1 MKNLKHILSL
11 IFIFTILA
19 LSSCAGKSTNTVS
32 KDSDTDIS
40 ANTDIADKPTDKQD
54 SQSDSYSIET
64 ASKFENAVKNKLEN
78 NGRPTIIDF
87 SAVWCGPCKM
97 MKPIFEKL
105 AAEYTDRFNFVSID
119 VDENPDLAEK
129 YQVQSIPAFVFL
141 DEEGKETNRITG
153 AIPESEL
160 RNEILNGAWY

>member
-1 MKNLKHILSL
+1 MKNFKHILSL
-11 IFIFTILA
+11 IFIFSILA
-19 LSSCAGKSTNTVS
+19 LNSCAGKSTNSVNN
-32 KDSDTDIS
+32 DSDTDIS
-40 ANTDIADKPTDKQD
+40 AKAAIADKSTDKQD
-54 SQSDSYSIET
+54 SQSNSHPTET
-64 ASKFENAVKNKLEN
+64 TSKFENAVKNKLEN

-105 AAEYTDRFNFVSID
+105 AAEYTGRFNFVSID

-129 YQVQSIPAFVFL
+129 YQIQSIPAFVFL